1 MKIAIVGSRKRNTPW
16 DNKAV
21 NDLVDSFDS
30 GTLVVSGGCRG
41 VDTWAVNR
49 ALDRG
54 LHTRVFYPNIRK
66 DMQYHHMVEEYYRRN
81 REIVDNSDMVYAF
94 IAPDGIDR
102 GGTWYTI
109 NYAKLKGKEVILR

>member
-1 MKIAIVGSRKRNTPW
+1 
-16 DNKAV
+16 
-21 NDLVDSFDS
+21 
-30 GTLVVSGGCRG
+30 
-41 VDTWAVNR
+41 
-49 ALDRG
+49 
-54 LHTRVFYPNIRK
+54 
-66 DMQYHHMVEEYYRRN
+66 MVEEYYRRN